1 MNPRLRLCVTV
12 CLTALCLAGCKFQAE
27 TRIGGDG
34 AGELRTEVGFSAQ
47 ERENLENQNESSA
60 SDDFCNTSGAAAGT
74 TVTEEQRGDETWC
87 VTTARFGDLAEL
99 RQLYEQKP
107 GLHIN
112 RLEISDGTLFYDIDM
127 DTSSEESNFSGFE
140 TITWT
145 VVLPGQPVSHNGQQV
160 DGNAVAWIVPPHSGT
175 VNLRAESPAAAPL
188 GIAAVVLGI
197 LALLALI
204 VVIGISLR
212 KLFAP
217 LK

>member
-1 MNPRLRLCVTV
+1 MNPRMRLVV
-12 CLTALCLAGCKFQAE
+12 ILCLAAVSLTGCKFQSV
-27 TRIGGDG
+27 TRIEGGG

-47 ERENLENQNESSA
+47 ERENLENQNEGSA
-60 SDDFCNTSGAAAGT
+60 SDDFCNTTGAPAGT
-74 TVTEEQRGDETWC
+74 TVTEEQRGEETWC

-99 RQLYEQKP
+99 RQFYEQKP
-107 GLHIN
+107 GLQVN
-112 RLEISDGTLFYDIDM
+112 RLEITDGTLFYDIDI
-127 DTSSEESNFSGFE
+127 DTSSESSNFSGFE

-145 VVLPGQPVSHNGQQV
+145 VVMPGAPASHNGQQV
-160 DGNAVAWIVPPHSGT
+160 DGNTVTWTVPPHSGT

-188 GIAAVVLGI
+188 GIAALVLGI

-212 KLFAP
+212 RLFAP